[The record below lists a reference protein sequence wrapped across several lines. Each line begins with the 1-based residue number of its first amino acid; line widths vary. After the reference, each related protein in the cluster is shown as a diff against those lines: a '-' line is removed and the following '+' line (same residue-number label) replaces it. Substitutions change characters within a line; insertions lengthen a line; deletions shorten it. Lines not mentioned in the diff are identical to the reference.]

1 MIIAIDGP
9 AGAGKSTIARDVALA
24 LGFQL
29 VDTGAIYRALAFKA
43 SELDVDFADGP
54 ALADLARS
62 LTFRF
67 ELRDAE
73 NLVFCNG
80 ALLGPEI
87 RTPDNS
93 QAASKVSALP
103 EVREALLDVQRDIG
117 RSADS
122 VLEGRDI
129 GTVVFPDAD
138 VKVFLTATPE
148 VRAQRRTLQ
157 FEEAG
162 QSADYTEILEDIRV
176 RDARDS
182 NRMAAPLK
190 QADDA
195 VAIDSTMFG
204 EAEVVRRILVLVSA
218 ATPS

>member
-43 SELDVDFADGP
+43 RELDVDFADGP

-162 QSADYTEILEDIRV
+162 QSADYAEILEDIRV

-182 NRMAAPLK
+182 NRTAAPLK
-190 QADDA
+190 QAEDA
-195 VAIDSTMFG
+195 IAIDSTMFG